1 MNTELK
7 IESEL
12 VKMKPAGQN
21 EKFSI
26 ELQEILKECMGQAD
40 LLKELVRLFKRNIL
54 EFIGSVK
61 VNLENED
68 VEKIGFAS
76 HKIKSSL
83 RMMRINGLLQLAE
96 QIDSICKNDKDLKHI
111 KFLYNQFVDE
121 YPGVEEALDAE
132 LKKL

>member
-7 IESEL
+7 IESKL
-12 VKMKPAGQN
+12 TKMKPAGQN
-21 EKFSI
+21 D
-26 ELQEILKECMGQAD
+26 ELSFDLEEILEECMGQVE
-40 LLKELVRLFKRNIL
+40 LLGELVRLFKKNIL
-54 EFIGSVK
+54 EFIGNVK

-83 RMMRINGLLQLAE
+83 RMMRIGGLLRIAE
-96 QIDSICKNDKDLKHI
+96 QMDSICKTDKDLKHL

-121 YPGVEEALDAE
+121 YPAVEVVLDSE
-132 LKKL
+132 LNKL